1 MADYN
6 INMTPGLEQQ
16 RISVSQHDVGREFSI
31 ELTDKSR
38 QPYTIPAG
46 ATVKLVG
53 MKPSGLG
60 FTVNGT
66 WNQSLVTFTTT
77 AGMTDE
83 SGMMLCEVRINKD
96 DTQIGSAN
104 AILLVERDPHD
115 DDVTDDTAPHLIN
128 TITALVEEAND
139 AADRAEAALGQ
150 FTEITVSADTLAAG
164 SQATASYSD
173 GHITF
178 GIPRGDTGATG
189 ATGPQGPAYTLTE
202 QDKAAIV
209 ADVLTEMDNAETEA
223 M

>member
-1 MADYN
+1 MDYSIN
-6 INMTPGLEQQ
+6 ITPDLHPQTIY
-16 RISVSQHDVGREFSI
+16 ISQNDVGRVFVISLADENGA
-31 ELTDKSR
+31 
-38 QPYTIPAG
+38 YTIPVGSTITLAG
-46 ATVKLVG
+46 T
-53 MKPSGLG
+53 KPSGLG
-60 FTVNGT
+60 FTVTGS
-66 WNQSLVTFTTT
+66 WSGSKVTFETT
-77 AGMTDE
+77 AEMSDE
-83 SGMMLCEVRINKD
+83 AGYCYCEVRIVNG
-96 DTQIGSAN
+96 TTRIGTAN
-104 AILLVERDPHD
+104 AYLYVEINPHPD
-115 DDVTDDTAPHLIN
+115 DITDDTAEHLVD
-128 TITALVEEAND
+128 TITALVEEAD
-139 AADRAEAALGQ
+139 EAADRAEAALGQ